1 MNANIMICKDNCV
14 GNLYLNVFCQVPS
27 SSGSR
32 ACIKVTVDTRA
43 IPKGKMLTLP
53 SQLKKICPVRA
64 VSVQKIIVIHKRK
77 RDVTVVV
84 FLIKVTVTYECV
96 SIHLKLSL

>member
-32 ACIKVTVDTRA
+32 ACIKVTVNTRA
-43 IPKGKMLTLP
+43 ISKGKMLTLP
-53 SQLKKICPVRA
+53 SQLEK
-64 VSVQKIIVIHKRK
+64 SVLQEQSLFKR
-77 RDVTVVV
+77 
-84 FLIKVTVTYECV
+84 
-96 SIHLKLSL
+96 SSLSTRENETLQ